1 MYANKLDDLEEM
13 DKFLETYNLPSLNH
27 EETENMNRLR
37 ESKGIKSVIKN
48 LPTKKS
54 PGPDAFTVEFYQTFK
69 EELMPILKLFQKIE
83 EEGTFPLSFY
93 EASTLIPKPNKDT
106 TKKENYKQISLMN
119 IDARSSIKY

>member
-1 MYANKLDDLEEM
+1 M

-69 EELMPILKLFQKIE
+69 EELMPILKLFQKSNE
-83 EEGTFPLSFY
+83 VGVLSDSFHK
-93 EASTLIPKPNKDT
+93 ARTTLIPKPDKKT
-106 TKKENYKQISLMN
+106 TRKENYRTITMMN
-119 IDARSSIKY
+119 TDAKILNNILAN